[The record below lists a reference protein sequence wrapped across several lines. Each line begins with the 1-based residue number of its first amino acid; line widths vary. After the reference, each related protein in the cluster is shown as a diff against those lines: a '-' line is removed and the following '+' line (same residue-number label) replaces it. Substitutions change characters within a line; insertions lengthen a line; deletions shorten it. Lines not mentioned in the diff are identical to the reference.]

1 MVKISKNCELFQNKN
16 LVWVTTSLSVS
27 GLEKGIRNRFHSL
40 SCDVDFFNMRLNSSL
55 RIVLKIFSN
64 GDFESL
70 IWKVREVCTFH
81 QSSGL
86 HSFDVLTRP
95 NLRHA
100 LINSNP
106 AAKIQKVFFL
116 DTVVRI
122 PKFQELQRYQSHGKV
137 VFDNW

>member
-70 IWKVREVCTFH
+70 IWKVREVCTSH

-100 LINSNP
+100 LIISMLEFLTP
-106 AAKIQKVFFL
+106 RQKFKKFFL
-116 DTVVRI
+116 DSVVRI
-122 PKFQELQRYQSHGKV
+122 QSFK
-137 VFDNW
+137 NY